1 MLKTLGSIR
10 ILNYLFKFEFEI
22 RIMWRKIVEESE
34 EFLARTTRNPEI
46 PLVIDRGEGVWLYDV
61 QGNKYLDFTSGIGV
75 NSLGWPSHS
84 EVIKVATEQMQK
96 LAHSMGNDFYNVPQL
111 ELAKV
116 LASITP
122 GNFKKKVFFSNSGT
136 EAVEAGIKL
145 VKQFDPKRRYLIAFL
160 GSFHGRTLGSLS
172 LTASKSVQRYLF
184 NPFSNVIH
192 IPYPNPLR
200 NPWHINGYSDPEG
213 LTNAVLEY
221 LEDYIFEHLVDP
233 EEVAGIVFEPIQGE
247 GGYIVPPK
255 DFFSSLERLAR
266 KYGIMLIDDEVQMGL
281 GRTGKMFAIENF
293 NSTPDVIT
301 LAKALG
307 GGLYPVGATVFR
319 AELDFKRVGMHSNTF
334 GGNAVAMVIGLK
346 VIEIVSSLLPRVNE
360 LGKLFRDELSTM
372 KVDDVRGMGL
382 AWGIEFLNGGKPDQK
397 IRDKVIKE
405 AFKRGLLLLPAGKG
419 AIRLIPPMI
428 IGEEEAKQGLSTLR
442 ESINAVKG

>member
-1 MLKTLGSIR
+1 M
-10 ILNYLFKFEFEI
+10 
-22 RIMWRKIVEESE
+22 
-34 EFLARTTRNPEI
+34 
-46 PLVIDRGEGVWLYDV
+46 
-61 QGNKYLDFTSGIGV
+61 
-75 NSLGWPSHS
+75 
-84 EVIKVATEQMQK
+84 
-96 LAHSMGNDFYNVPQL
+96 
-111 ELAKV
+111 
-116 LASITP
+116 
-122 GNFKKKVFFSNSGT
+122 
-136 EAVEAGIKL
+136 
-145 VKQFDPKRRYLIAFL
+145 
-160 GSFHGRTLGSLS
+160 
-172 LTASKSVQRYLF
+172 
-184 NPFSNVIH
+184 
-192 IPYPNPLR
+192 
-200 NPWHINGYSDPEG
+200 
-213 LTNAVLEY
+213 EY

-397 IRDKVIKE
+397 VRDKVIKE

>member
-1 MLKTLGSIR
+1 
-10 ILNYLFKFEFEI
+10 
-22 RIMWRKIVEESE
+22 MWRKIVEESE

-61 QGNKYLDFTSGIGV
+61 EGNKYLDFTSGIGV

-84 EVIKVATEQMQK
+84 EVIKVAAEQMQK

-136 EAVEAGIKL
+136 EAVEARIKL

-307 GGLYPVGATVFR
+307 GGLYPSV
-319 AELDFKRVGMHSNTF
+319 LQY
-334 GGNAVAMVIGLK
+334 L
-346 VIEIVSSLLPRVNE
+346 
-360 LGKLFRDELSTM
+360 
-372 KVDDVRGMGL
+372 
-382 AWGIEFLNGGKPDQK
+382 
-397 IRDKVIKE
+397 
-405 AFKRGLLLLPAGKG
+405 
-419 AIRLIPPMI
+419 
-428 IGEEEAKQGLSTLR
+428 GLS
-442 ESINAVKG
+442 